1 MRQPLGSPRP
11 DNRGAR
17 HPTRHRHP
25 EPCIRAAASRQRQSP
40 EQTTVLPAPDH
51 PHPTSGLRTSATWKQ
66 HILVLRPI
74 VLRHFGGLSN
84 TSREDTT
91 IMKTSYTQKRTPNK
105 QIFPECSRCMPSTV
119 PGRSEIFFWA
129 KSSSVQDGSSCD
141 MLSTNA
147 DSLCN
152 QKGCRRYFNLAFYSP
167 LSCQATTRTKASV
180 FLYDIVTCGLL
191 YGEVLRLVSASSSA
205 GDGSAVDSRDNT
217 YTYYSC

>member
-1 MRQPLGSPRP
+1 MVSSYVSFRTRLRPSRGNRTAFPSNVRGFLVPLRYPEQTTRAAVRYPLTASEVFGCLAFSWPTRNKDTRRLPGTRCVLATSGNSRDEFVLLHETATGEPQTRQP
-11 DNRGAR
+11 GAR

-105 QIFPECSRCMPSTV
+105 QIFPE
-119 PGRSEIFFWA
+119 
-129 KSSSVQDGSSCD
+129 
-141 MLSTNA
+141 
-147 DSLCN
+147 
-152 QKGCRRYFNLAFYSP
+152 
-167 LSCQATTRTKASV
+167 
-180 FLYDIVTCGLL
+180 
-191 YGEVLRLVSASSSA
+191 
-205 GDGSAVDSRDNT
+205 
-217 YTYYSC
+217 